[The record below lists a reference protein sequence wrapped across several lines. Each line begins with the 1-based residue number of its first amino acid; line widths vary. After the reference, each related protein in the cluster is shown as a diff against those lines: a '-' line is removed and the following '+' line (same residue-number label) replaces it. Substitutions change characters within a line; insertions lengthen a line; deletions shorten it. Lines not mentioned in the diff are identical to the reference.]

1 MKDIMQV
8 VEDTA
13 VKLLKM
19 AATQLPTQVKET
31 LLKSEK
37 ETEGALGKSQLHAI
51 NENVKL
57 ASTNSKPMCQD
68 TGVVAFFVKIGDEF
82 PLRSELKIALITA
95 TKKATQKVPLR
106 PNAVDMFKGNTKNN
120 VGLRGYVPWF
130 YFDLV
135 EGDSC
140 EIIAMPKGGGSSNVG
155 KMKMIPP
162 GKGIKGVKEFVV
174 EAVAEAGPLAC
185 PPYTVGIGVG
195 GGEDMCMNL
204 AKKALLR
211 PLYQYHEDENIASL
225 EKELLEILNK
235 LEIGAMG
242 LGEGP
247 SVLDVHMEFAARHP
261 ASLPVGVVISCWA
274 LRHAG
279 ATIDNEGNVTWH
291 PTEALHYVVK
301 KGE

>member
-1 MKDIMQV
+1 MTDLAQV
-8 VEDTA
+8 IEDTA
-13 VKLLKM
+13 AQLLKI
-19 AATQLPTQVKET
+19 AATILPSEVKGA
-31 LLKSEK
+31 LVKGEK
-37 ETEGALGKSQLHAI
+37 DTEGSLGKSQLQAI
-51 NENVKL
+51 LENVDL
-57 ASTNSKPMCQD
+57 AENKSKPMCQD
-68 TGVVAFFVKIGDEF
+68 TGLVAFFVKIGDQF
-82 PLRSELKIALITA
+82 PLRSEVKKALIRA
-95 TKKATQKVPLR
+95 TKKATEEVPLR
-106 PNAVDMFKGNTKNN
+106 PNAVDMFEGNTKNN

-135 EGDSC
+135 EGDKV

-174 EAVAEAGPLAC
+174 EALAAAGPLAC
-185 PPYTVGIGVG
+185 PPYTVGVGVG
-195 GGEDMCMNL
+195 GGEDICMNL

-211 PLYQYHEDENIASL
+211 PLYQYHEDERIASL

-279 ATIDNEGNVTWH
+279 ATIDKDGNVKWH
-291 PTEALHYVVK
+291 PH
-301 KGE
+301 

>member
-1 MKDIMQV
+1 MKDIAQV
-8 VEDTA
+8 IEDTA
-13 VKLLKM
+13 AQLLKI
-19 AATQLPTQVKET
+19 AATKLPTEVKET
-31 LLKSEK
+31 LVDSEEK
-37 ETEGALGKSQLHAI
+37 TVGILGRSQLQAI
-51 NENVKL
+51 NENVRIAEL
-57 ASTNSKPMCQD
+57 SSKPMCQD
-68 TGVVAFFVKIGDEF
+68 TGLVSFFVKIGDKF
-82 PLRSELKIALITA
+82 PLRSEVKTALI
-95 TKKATQKVPLR
+95 KATEKATSDVPLR

-135 EGDSC
+135 EGDSL
-140 EIIAMPKGGGSSNVG
+140 EIIALPKGGGSSNVG
-155 KMKMIPP
+155 KMKMISP

-174 EAVAEAGPLAC
+174 EALAAAGPLAC

-211 PLYQYHEDENIASL
+211 PLFVYHKDETIANL
-225 EKELLEILNK
+225 EKELLQILNR

-247 SVLDVHMEFAARHP
+247 SILDVHMEFAARHP

-279 ATIDNEGNVTWH
+279 ATVDKEGNVEWH
-291 PTEALHYVVK
+291 PH
-301 KGE
+301 

>member
-1 MKDIMQV
+1 MKDIAQV

-13 VKLLKM
+13 ARLLKL
-19 AATQLPTQVKET
+19 AATELPSEVKEA
-31 LLKSEK
+31 LIKGEN
-37 ETEGALGKSQLHAI
+37 ETEGSLGKSQLRAI
-51 NENVKL
+51 NEDVSI
-57 ASTNSKPMCQD
+57 AESEIKPMCQD
-68 TGVVAFFVKIGDEF
+68 TGLVAFYVKVGDKF
-82 PLRSELKIALITA
+82 PLKSEIKAALITA
-95 TKKATQKVPLR
+95 TKRATGAVPLR

-135 EGDSC
+135 EGDKC

-155 KMKMIPP
+155 KMNMVTP

-174 EAVAEAGPLAC
+174 EAVAAAGPLAC
-185 PPYTVGIGVG
+185 PPYTVGVGVG

-211 PLYQYHEDENIASL
+211 PLYEYHADEKIASI
-225 EKELLEILNK
+225 EKELLGMLNK

-279 ATIDNEGNVTWH
+279 ATIDKNGDVEYH
-291 PTEALHYVVK
+291 PH
-301 KGE
+301 

>member
-1 MKDIMQV
+1 MKDIAQV

-13 VKLLKM
+13 ARLLKI
-19 AATQLPTQVKET
+19 AATILPTEVKNT
-31 LLKSEK
+31 LIKDEK
-37 ETEGALGKSQLHAI
+37 ETEGSLGKSQLHAI
-51 NENVKL
+51 NENVNI
-57 ASTNSKPMCQD
+57 AETQSKPMCQD
-68 TGVVAFFVKIGDEF
+68 TGLVAFFVKIGDKF
-82 PLRSELKIALITA
+82 PIRSEVKTALIEA
-95 TKKATQKVPLR
+95 TKKATSNVPLR

-135 EGDSC
+135 EGDKC
-140 EIIAMPKGGGSSNVG
+140 EIIALPKGGGSSNVG

-174 EAVAEAGPLAC
+174 EAVAAAGPLGC
-185 PPYTVGIGVG
+185 PPYTVGVGVG

-204 AKKALLR
+204 GKKALLR
-211 PLYQYHEDENIASL
+211 PLYEYHEDEKIADL
-225 EKELLEILNK
+225 EKEMLQILNK

-242 LGEGP
+242 LGEGS

-279 ATIDNEGNVTWH
+279 ATIDKEGNVKYH
-291 PTEALHYVVK
+291 PQ
-301 KGE
+301 

>member
-1 MKDIMQV
+1 MKDIAQV

-13 VKLLKM
+13 ARLLKI
-19 AATQLPTQVKET
+19 AATILPTEVKNT
-31 LLKSEK
+31 LIKDEA
-37 ETEGALGKSQLHAI
+37 ETEGSLGKSQLRAI
-51 NENVKL
+51 NENVHI
-57 ASTNSKPMCQD
+57 AETQSKPMCQD
-68 TGVVAFFVKIGDEF
+68 TGLVAFYVKIGDKF
-82 PLRSELKIALITA
+82 PIRSEVKTALIEA
-95 TKKATQKVPLR
+95 TKKATSNVPLR

-135 EGDSC
+135 EGDKC
-140 EIIAMPKGGGSSNVG
+140 EIIALPKGGGSSNVG

-174 EAVAEAGPLAC
+174 EAVAAAGPLGC
-185 PPYTVGIGVG
+185 PPYTVGVGVG

-204 AKKALLR
+204 GKKALLR
-211 PLYQYHEDENIASL
+211 PLYEYHEDEKIADL
-225 EKELLEILNK
+225 EKEMLQILNK

-242 LGEGP
+242 LGEGS

-279 ATIDNEGNVTWH
+279 ATIDKEGNVEYH
-291 PTEALHYVVK
+291 PQ
-301 KGE
+301 

>member
-1 MKDIMQV
+1 
-8 VEDTA
+8 
-13 VKLLKM
+13 
-19 AATQLPTQVKET
+19 
-31 LLKSEK
+31 
-37 ETEGALGKSQLHAI
+37 
-51 NENVKL
+51 
-57 ASTNSKPMCQD
+57 
-68 TGVVAFFVKIGDEF
+68 
-82 PLRSELKIALITA
+82 
-95 TKKATQKVPLR
+95 
-106 PNAVDMFKGNTKNN
+106 MFEGNTKNN
-120 VGLRGYVPWF
+120 VGIRGFVPWF

-135 EGDSC
+135 EGEDC
-140 EIIAMPKGGGSSNVG
+140 EIIALPKGGGSSNVG

-174 EAVAEAGPLAC
+174 EALAAAGPLAC
-185 PPYTVGIGVG
+185 PPYAVGVGVG

-211 PLYQYHEDENIASL
+211 PLFEYHEDSKISEI
-225 EKELLEILNK
+225 EKELLTTLNK

-279 ATIDNEGNVTWH
+279 ATIDEEGNVEWH
-291 PTEALHYVVK
+291 PH
-301 KGE
+301 

>member
-1 MKDIMQV
+1 MKDIAQV

-13 VKLLKM
+13 AQLLKI
-19 AATQLPTQVKET
+19 AATILPTEVKNT
-31 LLKSEK
+31 LIKDEA
-37 ETEGALGKSQLHAI
+37 ETEGRLGKSQLRAI
-51 NENVKL
+51 NENVHI
-57 ASTNSKPMCQD
+57 AETQSKPMCQD
-68 TGVVAFFVKIGDEF
+68 TGLVAFFVKIGDKF
-82 PLRSELKIALITA
+82 PIRSEVKTALIKA
-95 TKKATQKVPLR
+95 TKKATSNIPLR

-135 EGDSC
+135 EGDKC

-155 KMKMIPP
+155 KMKMVPP

-174 EAVAEAGPLAC
+174 EAVAAAGPLGC
-185 PPYTVGIGVG
+185 PPYTVGVGVG

-204 AKKALLR
+204 GKKALLR
-211 PLYQYHEDENIASL
+211 PLYEYHEDKKIASL
-225 EKELLEILNK
+225 EKEMLHTLNK

-279 ATIDNEGNVTWH
+279 ATIDREGNVEWH
-291 PTEALHYVVK
+291 SH
-301 KGE
+301 

>member
-1 MKDIMQV
+1 MKDITQV
-8 VEDTA
+8 IEDTA
-13 VKLLKM
+13 AQLLKI
-19 AATQLPTQVKET
+19 AATKLPTEVKET
-31 LLKSEK
+31 LVDSEEK
-37 ETEGALGKSQLHAI
+37 TVGPLGKSQLQAI
-51 NENVKL
+51 NENVRIAEL
-57 ASTNSKPMCQD
+57 NSKPMCQD
-68 TGVVAFFVKIGDEF
+68 TGLVSFFVKIGDKF
-82 PLRSELKIALITA
+82 PMRSEVKTALIKA
-95 TKKATQKVPLR
+95 TKKATSDVPLR

-135 EGDSC
+135 EGDSL
-140 EIIAMPKGGGSSNVG
+140 EIIVLPKGGGSSNVG

-174 EAVAEAGPLAC
+174 EALAAAGPLAC
-185 PPYTVGIGVG
+185 PPYTVGVGVG

-211 PLYQYHEDENIASL
+211 PLFVYHEDEIVANL
-225 EKELLEILNK
+225 EKELLKTLNK

-247 SVLDVHMEFAARHP
+247 SILDVHMEFAARHP

-279 ATIDNEGNVTWH
+279 ATIDKEGNVEWH
-291 PTEALHYVVK
+291 PH
-301 KGE
+301 

>member
-1 MKDIMQV
+1 MKDIAQV

-13 VKLLKM
+13 AKLLKI
-19 AATQLPTQVKET
+19 AATILPSEVKEALIT
-31 LLKSEK
+31 GEK
-37 ETEGALGKSQLHAI
+37 ETEGSLGKSQLIAI
-51 NENVKL
+51 NENVGL
-57 ASTNSKPMCQD
+57 AEKFSKPMCQD
-68 TGVVAFFVKIGDEF
+68 TGLVSFFVKIGDKF
-82 PLRSELKIALITA
+82 PIRSEVKTALIKA
-95 TKKATQKVPLR
+95 TKRATEDVPLR
-106 PNAVDMFKGNTKNN
+106 PNAVDMFEGNTKNN
-120 VGLRGYVPWF
+120 VGIRGFVPWF

-135 EGDSC
+135 EGEDC
-140 EIIAMPKGGGSSNVG
+140 EIIALPKGGGSSNVG

-174 EAVAEAGPLAC
+174 EALAAAGPLAC
-185 PPYTVGIGVG
+185 PPYAVGVGVG

-211 PLYQYHEDENIASL
+211 PLFEYHEDSKISEI
-225 EKELLEILNK
+225 EKELLTTLNK

-279 ATIDNEGNVTWH
+279 ATIDEEGNVEWH
-291 PTEALHYVVK
+291 PH
-301 KGE
+301 

>member
-1 MKDIMQV
+1 MLDIAQV
-8 VEDTA
+8 IEDTA
-13 VKLLKM
+13 AHLLKI
-19 AATQLPTQVKET
+19 AATILPSALKEA
-31 LLKSEK
+31 LLKGER
-37 ETEGALGKSQLHAI
+37 ETVGALGKSQLKAI
-51 NENVKL
+51 NENIKL
-57 ASTNSKPMCQD
+57 AETHSKPMCQD
-68 TGVVAFFVKIGDEF
+68 TGLVSFFVKVGDKF
-82 PLRSELKIALITA
+82 PLKSEIKTSLIKA
-95 TKKATQKVPLR
+95 TKKATQNVPLR

-120 VGLRGYVPWF
+120 VGIRGSVPWF

-135 EGDSC
+135 EGDKL

-162 GKGIKGVKEFVV
+162 GKGIKGVKEFVI
-174 EAVAEAGPLAC
+174 EAVAAAGPLAC
-185 PPYTVGIGVG
+185 PPYTVGVGVG

-211 PLYQYHEDENIASL
+211 PLYRYHEDEKIASL

-247 SVLDVHMEFAARHP
+247 SVIDVHMEFAARHP

-279 ATIDNEGNVTWH
+279 ATIDKEGNVVWH
-291 PTEALHYVVK
+291 PH
-301 KGE
+301 

>member
-1 MKDIMQV
+1 MKDIAQV
-8 VEDTA
+8 IEDTA
-13 VKLLKM
+13 AQLLKI
-19 AATQLPTQVKET
+19 AATKLPTEVKET
-31 LLKSEK
+31 LVDSEEK
-37 ETEGALGKSQLHAI
+37 TVGALGRSQLQAI
-51 NENVKL
+51 NENVRI
-57 ASTNSKPMCQD
+57 AEATSKPMCQD
-68 TGVVAFFVKIGDEF
+68 TGLVSFFVKIGDKF
-82 PLRSELKIALITA
+82 PLRSEVKTALINA
-95 TKKATQKVPLR
+95 TKKATSDVPLR

-135 EGDSC
+135 EGDSL
-140 EIIAMPKGGGSSNVG
+140 EIIALPKGGGSSNVG

-174 EAVAEAGPLAC
+174 EALAAAGPLAC
-185 PPYTVGIGVG
+185 PPYTVGVGVG

-211 PLYQYHEDENIASL
+211 PLFVYHKDETIADL
-225 EKELLEILNK
+225 EKELLHTLNK

-247 SVLDVHMEFAARHP
+247 SILDVHMEFAARHP

-279 ATIDNEGNVTWH
+279 ATIDKEGDVEWNPH
-291 PTEALHYVVK
+291 
-301 KGE
+301 

>member
-1 MKDIMQV
+1 MKDIAQV

-13 VKLLKM
+13 AKLLKI
-19 AATQLPTQVKET
+19 AATILPSEVKEALIT
-31 LLKSEK
+31 GEK
-37 ETEGALGKSQLHAI
+37 ETEPRLGKSQLIAI
-51 NENVKL
+51 NENVGL
-57 ASTNSKPMCQD
+57 AEKFSKPMCQD
-68 TGVVAFFVKIGDEF
+68 TGLVSFFVKIGDKF
-82 PLRSELKIALITA
+82 PIRSEVKTALIKA
-95 TKKATQKVPLR
+95 TKRATEDVPLR
-106 PNAVDMFKGNTKNN
+106 PNAVDMFEGNTKNN
-120 VGLRGYVPWF
+120 VGIRGFVPWF

-135 EGDSC
+135 EGEDC
-140 EIIAMPKGGGSSNVG
+140 EIIALPKGGGSSNVG

-174 EAVAEAGPLAC
+174 EALAAAGPLAC
-185 PPYTVGIGVG
+185 PPYAVGVGVG

-211 PLYQYHEDENIASL
+211 PLFEYHEDSKISEI
-225 EKELLEILNK
+225 EKELLTTLNK

-279 ATIDNEGNVTWH
+279 ATIDEEGNVEWH
-291 PTEALHYVVK
+291 PH
-301 KGE
+301 

>member
-1 MKDIMQV
+1 MKDIAQV

-13 VKLLKM
+13 FELLKV
-19 AATQLPTQVKET
+19 AATKLPSEVKEA
-31 LLKSEK
+31 LVKGK
-37 ETEGALGKSQLHAI
+37 NETKGSLGKAQMSAI
-51 NENVKL
+51 VENVEL
-57 ASTNSKPMCQD
+57 AETNIKPMCQD
-68 TGVVAFFVKIGDEF
+68 TGLVAFFVKIGDKF
-82 PLRSELKIALITA
+82 PLRSEVKEIL
-95 TKKATQKVPLR
+95 KKATERATKNVPLR
-106 PNAVDMFKGNTKNN
+106 PNAVDMFEGNTKTNI
-120 VGLRGYVPWF
+120 GLRGYVPWF

-135 EGDSC
+135 EGDKL
-140 EIIAMPKGGGSSNVG
+140 EIIAIPKGGGSSNVG

-174 EAVAEAGPLAC
+174 EALAAAGPLAC
-185 PPYTVGIGVG
+185 PPYTVGVGVG

-211 PLYQYHEDENIASL
+211 PLYHYHEDERIAAI
-225 EKELLEILNK
+225 EKELLQTLNQ

-279 ATIDNEGNVTWH
+279 ATIDKDGNVEYH
-291 PTEALHYVVK
+291 PH
-301 KGE
+301 